1 MIEKFKRK
9 YYKTFKLRPS
19 SEPFI
24 SGDTFRKY
32 SDHLIEKGKKIDLS
46 KIEENDV
53 IFVESGLLEQF
64 FRNMLPRIT
73 NKIILISHNGDQN
86 IDSSF
91 LPFINDKIIKWYA
104 QNKCTQ
110 HNKIEFLPIGLEN
123 AKFNINGKV
132 SNFLRNKDNKPHLNK
147 ILLGFSLST
156 NFKSRINCFES
167 LKNGPNT
174 LLIENK
180 LSNFDYFKMLKSTRF
195 VASPE
200 GNGFDCHRTWE
211 AIYLNCIP
219 VLIKNNFTNNLQNFP
234 VLILDD
240 WNEFNLFSEEQ
251 IDSFYS
257 EINSMEKRIAYFEF
271 YKNKIFK

>member
-1 MIEKFKRK
+1 MINKLLRRL
-9 YYKTFKLRPS
+9 FKLIHIRPA

-32 SDHLIEKGKKIDLS
+32 SDHLIEKDNKIDLS

-53 IFVESGLLEQF
+53 VFVESDLLDQF
-64 FRNMLPRIT
+64 FRNILPRISK
-73 NKIILISHNGDQN
+73 KIILISHNGDIN

-91 LPFINDKIIKWYA
+91 LPFINEKITMWYA
-104 QNKCTQ
+104 QNKITE
-110 HNKIEFLPIGLEN
+110 NSKIEFLPIGLEN
-123 AKFNINGKV
+123 ARFNTNGIV
-132 SNFLRNKDNKPHLNK
+132 SNFLTNKYNKPHLNK
-147 ILLGFSLST
+147 ILVGFSLST
-156 NFKSRINCFES
+156 NFKSRTNCFEN

-174 LLIENK
+174 LQIENK
-180 LSNFDYFKMLKSTRF
+180 LSNSDYFEMLKSTRF

-219 VLIKNNFTNNLQNFP
+219 VLLKNNFTKNLINLP

-240 WNEFNLFSEEQ
+240 WKEFNLFSEEKLNKL
-251 IDSFYS
+251 YY
-257 EINSMEKRIAYFEF
+257 EIISKDKSMAYFEF
-271 YKNKIFK
+271 WKNKIFK